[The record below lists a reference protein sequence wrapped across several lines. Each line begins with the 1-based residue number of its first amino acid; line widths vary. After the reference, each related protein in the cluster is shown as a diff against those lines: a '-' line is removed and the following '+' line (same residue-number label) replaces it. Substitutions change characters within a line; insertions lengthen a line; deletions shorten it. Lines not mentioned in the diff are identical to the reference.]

1 VYPRSRLIY
10 NVRKLTDCNLN
21 WSTLD
26 IEIER
31 PLHVNEVKQ
40 YRLLGELPHVEKIQ
54 LIYLMRYKLIPVLPC
69 AFPAVLRLN
78 DLFHAI

>member
-1 VYPRSRLIY
+1 MYPRSRLIY

-40 YRLLGELPHVEKIQ
+40 YRLLGELPHVGKNSIDLSNALQ
-54 LIYLMRYKLIPVLPC
+54 VNPRPPMCIPRCVAP
-69 AFPAVLRLN
+69 
-78 DLFHAI
+78 